1 MDRYMALLKWTLV
14 NRWKMIGLGVASLGL
29 TVVLFATLPQTFQ
42 PTIDVDYSAVKI
54 EMPTGT
60 PLDDTAA
67 VASRA
72 AGLLAEQPEMMT
84 VFQDIGNDGAD
95 VRLARSVE
103 HLSKPQSLMPHS

>member
-1 MDRYMALLKWTLV
+1 
-14 NRWKMIGLGVASLGL
+14 MIGLGVASLGL

-54 EMPTGT
+54 EMPPGT

-72 AGLLAEQPEMMT
+72 AGLLAEQPEVMT
-84 VFQDIGNDGAD
+84 VFQDIGSDGAD
-95 VRLARSVE
+95 VRMRSEE
-103 HLSKPQSLMPHS
+103 HTSELQSLMRISYAVFCLKKKTKQHTTSRQ